1 MKRASDMGTDWGF
14 AGQVGVVGFVMVFFL
29 LVILA
34 VVIWLTGLVV
44 TKSSTGKDKTD
55 NTQKGA

>member
-1 MKRASDMGTDWGF
+1 MAVDWGF
-14 AGQVGVVGFVMVFFL
+14 AVQVGGMGFGMVFVL
-29 LVILA
+29 LIILA

-44 TKSSTGKDKTD
+44 NSGKDKAD

>member
-1 MKRASDMGTDWGF
+1 MEIDWGF
-14 AGQVGVVGFVMVFFL
+14 AGQVGVVGFGMVFAL

-44 TKSSTGKDKTD
+44 KKSSTGKDKTD

>member
-1 MKRASDMGTDWGF
+1 MGVDWGF
-14 AGQVGVVGFVMVFFL
+14 AGQVGVVGFMMVFAL

-34 VVIWLTGLVV
+34 AVISLTGLVV
-44 TKSSTGKDKTD
+44 SKTSTTKNKTD

>member
-1 MKRASDMGTDWGF
+1 MGVDWAF
-14 AGQVGVVGFVMVFFL
+14 AGQVGGVGFGMVFVL

-44 TKSSTGKDKTD
+44 NKCLTAKDKTD
-55 NTQKGA
+55 KMPKGD

>member
-1 MKRASDMGTDWGF
+1 MGIDWGF
-14 AGQVGVVGFVMVFFL
+14 AGQVGGIGFGMVFAL

-44 TKSSTGKDKTD
+44 NRISTDKKKT
-55 NTQKGA
+55 NNMKKGT